1 MDGVHDLGGMDNFGP
16 IIREENEPVFH
27 GDWERAIFSNTLALL
42 GSGYFCIDEMRRSTE
57 QIPPIQ
63 YLASTYY
70 EKWLES
76 IVNIL
81 VEKNVITAEEM
92 QKGKSFNTARPP
104 MVRIPLV

>member
-27 GDWERAIFSNTLALL
+27 GDWERAVFSNTLALL

-57 QIPPIQ
+57 QIPPVQ
-63 YLASTYY
+63 YLALTYY

-76 IVNIL
+76 LIS
-81 VEKNVITAEEM
+81 AHPFM
-92 QKGKSFNTARPP
+92 DGH
-104 MVRIPLV
+104 